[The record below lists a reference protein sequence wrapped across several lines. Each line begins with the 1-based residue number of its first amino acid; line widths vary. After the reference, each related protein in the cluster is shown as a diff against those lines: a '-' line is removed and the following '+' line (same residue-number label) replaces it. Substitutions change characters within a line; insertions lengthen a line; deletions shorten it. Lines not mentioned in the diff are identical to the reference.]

1 MPNALFKLNAYFK
14 DGFWMF
20 DDEYREIYEEPFV
33 AGADLLFDEMS
44 GRVDDQ
50 SIDQCSVVFAH
61 TPIPE
66 ADVHAVLSHGDGYDG
81 HYYTVEQYKPEIQG
95 FQFWLCPALLAFYD
109 EAPKDLFV
117 KVMNST
123 RSHA

>member
-1 MPNALFKLNAYFK
+1 MPNALFKLNAYFQ

-44 GRVDDQ
+44 GRVDDH
-50 SIDQCSVVFAH
+50 SINQCSIVFGH

-81 HYYTVEQYKPEIQG
+81 HYYTVEHYKPEIQG

-109 EAPKDLFV
+109 EAPKDIFV
-117 KVMNST
+117 KVMNAT

>member
-1 MPNALFKLNAYFK
+1 MPNSLFKLNAYFK

-66 ADVHAVLSHGDGYDG
+66 AD
-81 HYYTVEQYKPEIQG
+81 
-95 FQFWLCPALLAFYD
+95 
-109 EAPKDLFV
+109 
-117 KVMNST
+117 
-123 RSHA
+123 